1 MPFLLLFFYSEDLF
15 FKLSFL
21 QFETPLS
28 GVPVKGGEV
37 KLGGRVGLGAN
48 IFLMNLA
55 QHLFSFSF

>member
-1 MPFLLLFFYSEDLF
+1 MPFSLLFFYSEDLF

-37 KLGGRVGLGAN
+37 KLGGRVGFGAN
-48 IFLMNLA
+48 IF
-55 QHLFSFSF
+55 